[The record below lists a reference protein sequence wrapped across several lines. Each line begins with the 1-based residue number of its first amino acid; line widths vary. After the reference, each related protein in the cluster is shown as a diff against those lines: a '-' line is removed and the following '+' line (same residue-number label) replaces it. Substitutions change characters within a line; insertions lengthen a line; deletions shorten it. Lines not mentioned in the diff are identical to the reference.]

1 MKKQIIAASAG
12 IALVALLFFAGKTSL
27 PKKSEAQADA
37 TPSQLFDI
45 QDYIKKSKAKAS
57 PSQSELLAK
66 MENGISRGNV
76 KEQQITAYE
85 QLAAFYKD
93 SLKLFEPYAFYISEA
108 AKLDNSEK
116 KLTFAAHLFLD
127 NLRREHDDTKQGW
140 QTDQAVELF
149 KKALALNPENTDLKI
164 GLGSSYIYGR
174 QTGDAQQAM
183 LGIQELLS
191 VVKKDSTNMKAQF
204 VLGVGGAV
212 SGQYDKAIE
221 RFKKVM
227 LAEPNNAEAAAFLG
241 DTYAATGN
249 KPEAIK
255 WYNVSRR
262 LVNNPA
268 YSKEV
273 EERIKS
279 LK

>member
-1 MKKQIIAASAG
+1 MKNQIIAASAG
-12 IALVALLFFAGKTSL
+12 IALVAILFFAGKTSL
-27 PKKSEAQADA
+27 PKKISVESTIA
-37 TPSQLFDI
+37 PSQLFDI
-45 QDYIKKSKAKAS
+45 QKYIKDSKAKIS
-57 PSQSELLAK
+57 PSQSELLAQ

-76 KEQQITAYE
+76 KEQQIIAYE
-85 QLAAFYKD
+85 QLANFYKD
-93 SLKLFEPYAFYISEA
+93 SLKLFDPYAFYLSEA

-127 NLRREHDDTKQGW
+127 NLRREHDDARLGW
-140 QTDQAVELF
+140 QTNQAVELF

-174 QTGDAQQAM
+174 QTGDAQQTM

-191 VVKKDSTNMKAQF
+191 VVRKDSSNMKAQF

-249 KPEAIK
+249 TAEAIK
-255 WYNVSRR
+255 WYNVSKR

-273 EERIKS
+273 DERIKS
-279 LK
+279 LR

>member
-12 IALVALLFFAGKTSL
+12 IALVAILFFVGKTSL
-27 PKKSEAQADA
+27 PKKPVTQTD
-37 TPSQLFDI
+37 TNTSQLFDI
-45 QDYIKKSKAKAS
+45 QHYIKESKAKAS
-57 PSQSELLAK
+57 PSQSEILAK

-76 KEQQITAYE
+76 KEQQINAYE
-85 QLAAFYKD
+85 QLANFYKD
-93 SLKLFEPYAFYISEA
+93 SLKLFDPYAFYISEA

-127 NLRREHDDTKQGW
+127 NLRREHDDARLGW
-140 QTDQAVELF
+140 QTSQAVDLF
-149 KKALALNPENTDLKI
+149 KKALALDPENTDLKI
-164 GLGSSYIYGR
+164 GLGSSYIYGK
-174 QTGDAQQAM
+174 QTGDVQQTM

-191 VVKKDSTNMKAQF
+191 VVRKDSNNMKAQF

-227 LAEPNNAEAAAFLG
+227 QAEPNNAEAAAFLG

-249 KPEAIK
+249 KAEAVK
-255 WYNVSRR
+255 WYNVSKR

-273 EERIKS
+273 DERIKS